1 MTQVHE
7 TFSDEDLTAFLDGE
21 AEGDLATRI
30 DAALSSDAQLVARLE
45 GLVIPVDDIR
55 AAFAVGELAPPSE
68 PTLPAQMGLSHMAS
82 HMAMAA
88 SVVLALGIGALGG
101 YSLKPDVA
109 APTSVVAANKG
120 WIAAVASYQALYAT
134 ETLAGKFQAPEQTEE
149 TLAGFEGRIGVDLAA
164 ATDVQGLD
172 FKRAQILSYNGKPL
186 MQMAYLDDGGVPFAL
201 CVIGTG
207 KDARAMKDQMAEGL
221 AASSWIA
228 DGVGYLV
235 IGGDDPALTRAYADA
250 FRAQLQQ
257 G

>member
-1 MTQVHE
+1 MTQAHE

-21 AEGDLATRI
+21 AEGDLAARI
-30 DAALSSDAQLVARLE
+30 DAALTSDAELVARLE
-45 GLVIPVDDIR
+45 GLVIPVNDIR
-55 AAFAVGELAPPSE
+55 AAFALPELAPPPAPE
-68 PTLPAQMGLSHMAS
+68 LPEQSWFQP
-82 HMAMAA
+82 MAMAA
-88 SVVLALGIGALGG
+88 SIVLALGIGALGG
-101 YSLKPDVA
+101 YSFKSDEP
-109 APTSVVAANKG
+109 APVVAQKPG

-134 ETLAGKFQAPEQTEE
+134 ETLAGKFQAPEQTEA

-201 CVIGTG
+201 CVIGSG
-207 KDARAMKDQMAEGL
+207 AEARAMKDQIAEGL
-221 AASSWIA
+221 AASSWVV

-235 IGGDDPALTRAYADA
+235 IGGDDPTLTRAYAEA
-250 FRAQLQQ
+250 FRDQLQQ

>member
-1 MTQVHE
+1 MTQAHE

-21 AEGDLATRI
+21 AEGDLSARI
-30 DAALSSDAQLVARLE
+30 DAALLSDAQLVARLE
-45 GLVIPVDDIR
+45 RLVIPVDDIR
-55 AAFAVGELAPPSE
+55 AAFAVEGLAPPTA
-68 PTLPAQMGLSHMAS
+68 PDLPAQTWIQP
-82 HMAMAA
+82 MAMAA

-101 YSLKPDVA
+101 YSFKPDTP
-109 APTSVVAANKG
+109 APVVAQKSG

-134 ETLAGKFQAPEQTEE
+134 ETLAGKFQAPEQTDA
-149 TLAGFEGRIGVDLAA
+149 TLAGFEDRIGVDLVA

-201 CVIGTG
+201 CVIGSG
-207 KDARAMKDQMAEGL
+207 AEARAMKDQIAEGL
-221 AASSWIA
+221 AASSWIV

-235 IGGDDPALTRAYADA
+235 IGGDDPALTRAYAEA